1 MTYLERR
8 ASITRCL
15 CGHKYRIVSQLT
27 EPRNVYMMHIYMNL
41 WPGCTGFNWDEGNVN
56 KNWEKHGVADFECE
70 EVFFNQPLIVRHDS
84 KHSQHEAR
92 FYALGRTDS
101 NRLLFVAFTVRR
113 KLIRVISA
121 REMTRSERR
130 IYEAYDE
137 QEKPKNPSDI

>member
-1 MTYLERR
+1 M
-8 ASITRCL
+8 A
-15 CGHKYRIVSQLT
+15 
-27 EPRNVYMMHIYMNL
+27 IYMDL
-41 WPGCTGFNWDEGNVN
+41 WMECTGFNWDEDNVN

-70 EVFFNQPLIVRHDS
+70 EVFFNQPLIVRHDP

-121 REMTRSERR
+121 REMTRRERR
-130 IYEAYDE
+130 VYEAYDE
-137 QEKPKNPSDI
+137 QEKPENPSYI

>member
-1 MTYLERR
+1 M
-8 ASITRCL
+8 A
-15 CGHKYRIVSQLT
+15 
-27 EPRNVYMMHIYMNL
+27 IYMDL
-41 WPGCTGFNWDEGNVN
+41 WTECTGFNSDEGNVN

-70 EVFFNQPLIVRHDS
+70 EVFFNQPLIVRQDP

-121 REMTRSERR
+121 REVTRRERR
-130 IYEAYDE
+130 IYEAYDK
-137 QEKPKNPSDI
+137 QEKPENPSDV

>member
-1 MTYLERR
+1 MPRLRWRFRGLRQEKGL
-8 ASITRCL
+8 SL
-15 CGHKYRIVSQLT
+15 FDLT
-27 EPRNVYMMHIYMNL
+27 PNVYIIGIYMDL
-41 WPGCTGFNWDEGNVN
+41 WTECTGFNWDEGNVN

-70 EVFFNQPLIVRHDS
+70 EIFFNQPLIVRGDP

-121 REMTRSERR
+121 REMTRKERR
-130 IYEAYDE
+130 VYEAYDE
-137 QEKPKNPSDI
+137 QEKPENPSDV